1 MRKFFVA
8 AASLVALAACGQ
20 TTTPATTTETPA
32 EVAATTTG
40 PTNAADATAQDT
52 CGAAAFQSLVG
63 QPATTINLGTLPS
76 GTRILTR
83 HDGHAGFPRRLNI
96 IVGTDGN
103 VGSPAATRERRMRV
117 LLTAFAALALVA
129 ARPRLKRRRR
139 RRRRRPPRC
148 AANRS

>member
-1 MRKFFVA
+1 MRKLFVA
-8 AASLVALAACGQ
+8 TACLVALAACGQ
-20 TTTPATTTETPA
+20 TTPATTTETPT

-76 GTRILTR
+76 GTRILTPDMMVTQDFR
-83 HDGHAGFPRRLNI
+83 ADRLNI

-103 VGSPAATRERRMRV
+103 VGS
-117 LLTAFAALALVA
+117 LS
-129 ARPRLKRRRR
+129 
-139 RRRRRPPRC
+139 C
-148 AANRS
+148 Y

>member
-8 AASLVALAACGQ
+8 TACLVALAACGQ
-20 TTTPATTTETPA
+20 STSATTEAPPA
-32 EVAATTTG
+32 EVAATMTG

-76 GTRILTR
+76 GARILTP
-83 HDGHAGFPRRLNI
+83 DMMVTQDFVATRLNI

-103 VGSPAATRERRMRV
+103 VGS
-117 LLTAFAALALVA
+117 LS
-129 ARPRLKRRRR
+129 
-139 RRRRRPPRC
+139 C
-148 AANRS
+148 Y

>member
-8 AASLVALAACGQ
+8 AASLVALAACNQ
-20 TTTPATTTETPA
+20 TTTPATTEAPA
-32 EVAATTTG
+32 EVAATTTAG

-76 GTRILTR
+76 GTRILTPDMMVTQDFR
-83 HDGHAGFPRRLNI
+83 ADRLNI

-103 VGSPAATRERRMRV
+103 VGS
-117 LLTAFAALALVA
+117 LS
-129 ARPRLKRRRR
+129 
-139 RRRRRPPRC
+139 C
-148 AANRS
+148 Y